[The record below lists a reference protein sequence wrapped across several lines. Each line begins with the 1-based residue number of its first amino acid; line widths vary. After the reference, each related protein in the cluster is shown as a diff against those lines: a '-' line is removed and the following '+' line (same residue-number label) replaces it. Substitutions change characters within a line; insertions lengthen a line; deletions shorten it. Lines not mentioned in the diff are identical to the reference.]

1 MSVNLAGGQRVL
13 QSLKGFDTR
22 RIILVVTTALL
33 LALVAYPAWL
43 LFLKSL
49 PVDNY
54 VEQASHPLTRRALLN
69 TLYVAVAITILTT
82 SVGVVMALLL
92 TRTDLP
98 LKRVLR
104 GLVYLTFITPAYLG
118 AIAWIQLLGRSGYFN
133 TLLRDAFNLETL
145 PIDLYTLE
153 GVIAIMSIHI
163 YPLVFMATANALN
176 VTDPSLEE
184 AAVTSGASPRRV
196 LFTVTLPLALPGIL
210 SGAVLAFIQGIAC
223 FGVAAAIAMPTGHF
237 VLTTR
242 IYAALGHYDVR
253 MACAMS
259 VALILLTAV
268 SLFVH
273 NALLRGKRY
282 TVTTSESRR
291 RRFISLGRWRFPVA
305 AVLLLFFA
313 TTTLLPLATI
323 LLTSFLKAWGLAPTP
338 ENLTLGNYAKVV
350 TEDLASRALRNSLV
364 FASTGATLAALL
376 GLIVAYISVRTRM
389 VGRKVID
396 FLATMPSAIP
406 GPVLAAA
413 MIFAWMNPPVS
424 LYNTPWIIIVAYV
437 TAFLPYAM
445 RNVAGVLEGMDPTLE
460 EMGWASGAS
469 WARTMRNIT
478 VPLIGRGLWAGWILV
493 FLMAFREIALSTML
507 YTQGTETV
515 GAVLFML
522 KSETGGLEVVSAMSV
537 VVMVITIAGQL
548 LVEKLGIM
556 RRSGAL

>member
-22 RIILVVTTALL
+22 RIVLVVTTALL
-33 LALVAYPAWL
+33 LALVAYPASL

-54 VEQASHPLTRRALLN
+54 VEQANHPLTRRALLN
-69 TLYVAVAITILTT
+69 TLYVAVAVTILTT

-104 GLVYLTFITPAYLG
+104 SLVYLTFITPAYLG
-118 AIAWIQLLGRSGYFN
+118 AIAWIQLLGRSGYLN
-133 TLLRDAFNLETL
+133 TLLRNAFNLETL
-145 PIDLYTLE
+145 PVNLYTLE
-153 GVIAIMSIHI
+153 GVIAIMSIYA
-163 YPLVFMATANALN
+163 YPLVFMATANALDA
-176 VTDPSLEE
+176 TDPSLEE

-196 LFTVTLPLALPGIL
+196 LFTVTLPLARPGIL

-259 VALILLTAV
+259 VALVLLTAV
-268 SLFVH
+268 SLFAH
-273 NALLRGKRY
+273 NGLLGGKSY

-291 RRFISLGRWRFPVA
+291 RRLVSLGRWRFPIA
-305 AVLLLFFA
+305 AALLLFFA
-313 TTTLLPLATI
+313 ATTLLPLATI
-323 LLTSFLKAWGLAPTP
+323 FLTSFLKAWGLAPTP

-350 TEDLASRALRNSLV
+350 TEDLASRALRNSLF
-364 FASTGATLAALL
+364 FAFTGATLAALL

-437 TAFLPYAM
+437 TAFLPYAV

-460 EMGWASGAS
+460 EVGWVSGAS

-478 VPLIGRGLWAGWILV
+478 VPLIGRGLWAGWVLA
-493 FLMAFREIALSTML
+493 FLMAFREIPISTML

-515 GAVLFML
+515 GVVLFML

-537 VVMVITIAGQL
+537 VVMIITTAGQL
-548 LVEKLGIM
+548 LVEKLGM
-556 RRSGAL
+556 RRLGAL

>member
-1 MSVNLAGGQRVL
+1 
-13 QSLKGFDTR
+13 
-22 RIILVVTTALL
+22 
-33 LALVAYPAWL
+33 
-43 LFLKSL
+43 
-49 PVDNY
+49 
-54 VEQASHPLTRRALLN
+54 
-69 TLYVAVAITILTT
+69 
-82 SVGVVMALLL
+82 
-92 TRTDLP
+92 
-98 LKRVLR
+98 
-104 GLVYLTFITPAYLG
+104 
-118 AIAWIQLLGRSGYFN
+118 
-133 TLLRDAFNLETL
+133 
-145 PIDLYTLE
+145 
-153 GVIAIMSIHI
+153 
-163 YPLVFMATANALN
+163 
-176 VTDPSLEE
+176 
-184 AAVTSGASPRRV
+184 
-196 LFTVTLPLALPGIL
+196 
-210 SGAVLAFIQGIAC
+210 
-223 FGVAAAIAMPTGHF
+223 AAIAMPTGHF

-259 VALILLTAV
+259 VALVLLTAI

-291 RRFISLGRWRFPVA
+291 RRFISLGRWWFPIA
-305 AVLLLFFA
+305 AALLLFFA
-313 TTTLLPLATI
+313 ATTLLPLATI
-323 LLTSFLKAWGLAPTP
+323 FLTSFLKAWGLAPTP

-364 FASTGATLAALL
+364 FASTGATLATLL
-376 GLIVAYISVRTRM
+376 GLIAAYISVRTRM

-437 TAFLPYAM
+437 TAFLPYAV

-460 EMGWASGAS
+460 EMGWVSGAS

-522 KSETGGLEVVSAMSV
+522 KSETGGLEVVSAVSV

>member
-1 MSVNLAGGQRVL
+1 MSVNLARGQRVL

-33 LALVAYPAWL
+33 LALVAYPASL

-54 VEQASHPLTRRALLN
+54 IEQASHPLTRRALFN

-118 AIAWIQLLGRSGYFN
+118 AIAWIQLLGRSGYLN

-153 GVIAIMSIHI
+153 GVIAIMSIYA

-196 LFTVTLPLALPGIL
+196 LFTVTLPLARPGIL

-223 FGVAAAIAMPTGHF
+223 FGVAAAIAMPTGHY

-259 VALILLTAV
+259 VALVLLTAV
-268 SLFVH
+268 SLFAH
-273 NALLRGKRY
+273 NSLLGGKSY

-291 RRFISLGRWRFPVA
+291 CRLVSLGRC
-305 AVLLLFFA
+305 
-313 TTTLLPLATI
+313 PLATI
-323 LLTSFLKAWGLAPTP
+323 FLTSFLKAWGLAPTP

-350 TEDLASRALRNSLV
+350 TEDLASRALRNSLF
-364 FASTGATLAALL
+364 FAFTGATLATLL

-389 VGRKVID
+389 VGRKGID

-413 MIFAWMNPPVS
+413 MIFAWMSPPVS

-437 TAFLPYAM
+437 TAFLPYAV
-445 RNVAGVLEGMDPTLE
+445 RNVAGALEGMDPALE
-460 EMGWASGAS
+460 EVGWMSGAS

-478 VPLIGRGLWAGWILV
+478 VPLIGRGLWAGWVLA
-493 FLMAFREIALSTML
+493 FLMAFREIPISTML

-515 GAVLFML
+515 GVVLFML
-522 KSETGGLEVVSAMSV
+522 KSETGGLEVVSAVSV
-537 VVMVITIAGQL
+537 VVMVITTAGQL
-548 LVEKLGIM
+548 LVEKLGM
-556 RRSGAL
+556 RRLGAL